1 MLRDMTVLSRDAR
14 ACTGVF
20 RLDGHRKPYYFVALR
35 APSGSY
41 RVQRVYPHAP
51 ADASAAV
58 SQALNGD
65 ADNPPERSRGGGLDR
80 AGWVYLAAPPRWAEH
95 CGLSRL
101 SLDCVA

>member
-65 ADNPPERSRGGGLDR
+65 ADNPPERSRGGEARPRRLGLPRR
-80 AGWVYLAAPPRWAEH
+80 AA
-95 CGLSRL
+95 RL
-101 SLDCVA
+101 GGTLRIVPTVS